1 MIGNRSANSYM
12 TTDEF
17 AAAVGCASPGG
28 RVCYAIGDLA
38 NAAKHPAVFA
48 LRLLA
53 QRYYREGKGL
63 LTQKR
68 RSDLPAARGGAC
80 FEYYFTKSNAA
91 ADG

>member
-1 MIGNRSANSYM
+1 MSGIRSSNSYM
-12 TTDEF
+12 TADEF
-17 AAAVGCASPGG
+17 ATAVGRAPPGG

-53 QRYYREGKGL
+53 QRYYSEGAGL

-80 FEYYFTKSNAA
+80 FEYYFTKASA